1 MRLPLKIWKIGIEHA
16 IARRS
21 ATGTLCNILRG
32 LENKDADDGDHD
44 DEDDDDLRRPRDC
57 SESCPSTPRMV
68 LGIAPR
74 KVLRILPVDAPNGA
88 RI

>member
-1 MRLPLKIWKIGIEHA
+1 MRIERA

-21 ATGTLCNILRG
+21 ARGTLYDILGG
-32 LENKDADDGDHD
+32 LESKDADDD
-44 DEDDDDLRRPRDC
+44 DNDEEDDDLRRPRTC